1 MRRRLRKFLP
11 IVLIALTVQIFA
23 PIAACWA
30 ASIAASDPLSGAP
43 ICSGG
48 AALKGSEPAGHSGQ
62 TGDQRAHDGA
72 CSLCCVA
79 HAGASADVPQT
90 SIPALYRQPERV
102 VWLERVIDRFG
113 YRTGA
118 HAQARAPPLLT

>member
-30 ASIAASDPLSGAP
+30 ASIAASDPLSAAP

-48 AALKGSEPAGHSGQ
+48 AGPAAGHAGQ

-79 HAGASADVPQT
+79 HTSASADVPQT

-102 VWLERVIDRFG
+102 VWLERVPDLFG
-113 YRTGA
+113 SRAGA

>member
-11 IVLIALTVQIFA
+11 IVLIALMVQIFA

-30 ASIAASDPLSGAP
+30 ASIAASDPLGAAT

-48 AALKGSEPAGHSGQ
+48 SGSAAGHTGQ

-72 CSLCCVA
+72 CSICCVV
-79 HAGASADVPQT
+79 HAGASADTPQT
-90 SIPALYRQPERV
+90 AVLAPYREPARV
-102 VWLERVIDRFG
+102 VWLERAPDRFG
-113 YRTGA
+113 SRTGS
-118 HAQARAPPLLT
+118 HAQARAPPSFS

>member
-30 ASIAASDPLSGAP
+30 ASIAASDPLGAAL

-48 AALKGSEPAGHSGQ
+48 GGSAAGHTGQ
-62 TGDQRAHDGA
+62 TGDRRVHDGA
-72 CSLCCVA
+72 CSICCVA
-79 HAGASADVPQT
+79 HAGASADTPQIAVLAVPR
-90 SIPALYRQPERV
+90 ACAGGLARA
-102 VWLERVIDRFG
+102 
-113 YRTGA
+113 RTGPVRF
-118 HAQARAPPLLT
+118 QNRFSRPSARATVLFLTL

>member
-11 IVLIALTVQIFA
+11 IVLIALTAQILA

-30 ASIAASDPLSGAP
+30 AGIAASDPLSAAP

-48 AALKGSEPAGHSGQ
+48 AGAAAGHSGQ
-62 TGDQRAHDGA
+62 TGDHAHDGA
-72 CSLCCVA
+72 CSFCCVA
-79 HAGASADVPQT
+79 HASASVDTPQ
-90 SIPALYRQPERV
+90 IAVLEPYRQPDRV
-102 VWLERVIDRFG
+102 VWLERVADLSG
-113 YRTGA
+113 SRTGF